1 MNRYVHT
8 PDTVSYN
15 EVVNSQYQLSSS
27 LFLKLVI
34 PNANSKKLADFLSRK
49 LERSDLGVEVGSLS
63 YIGKSPKYFLRTK
76 ALQDY
81 SYIPELTSETMLP
94 ILPKD
99 FVNMNLKR
107 GDIIISKD
115 SNIGEV
121 VILDKDYPNCMLS
134 GALYKLPLKEE
145 WKYYLLAFIKHDIFR
160 EQLNVIVPKGAT
172 IRHAKTLF
180 LDCLIPIPNINSEK
194 VVKYISLLTE
204 AIVNKQILIKQRHA
218 EILRLIDEELRN
230 NQKESTDTYHFPTLQ
245 ELQKVGRLDT
255 GLYSKRFWI
264 QNAKIKNYKNGYTS
278 FLKLNNGNVN
288 ITRGQNLQESNIGKS
303 IYEDSPRK
311 GFYRL
316 ALSKNFTDSQTIV
329 QYQYLGNPRKL
340 KTISMGE
347 IIFSCRGDMGRNL
360 VYCEP
365 IDDIITN
372 IDSVHIVFPKQKL
385 YKTIF
390 ISQFLGY
397 LRTISYL
404 KTIAITG
411 SGADSFT
418 KYQFEL
424 LSIPNFPDSK
434 QQEIAKLYH
443 NQQDYQSSDCT
454 LDNFLAFDDKY
465 NATAGIYELDKTA
478 KYLQQLLNQAI
489 DNIVNNREVKIQF

>member
-1 MNRYVHT
+1 MSSYKYIGVPKVISSKECAENGFVFAPSKYSRFIPNGNVLFVPLSKICRESKVKITFNRREMYQYSEIGDIDVSTGTIKSNTLYGLHLPSENPKIVKKNDILVSTVRSYRGGFGLMNSDADNICCS
-8 PDTVSYN
+8 PAI
-15 EVVNSQYQLSSS
+15 
-27 LFLKLVI
+27 LVI
-34 PNANSKKLADFLSRK
+34 RNVSKK
-49 LERSDLGVEVGSLS
+49 
-63 YIGKSPKYFLRTK
+63 ITK
-76 ALQDY
+76 
-81 SYIPELTSETMLP
+81 E
-94 ILPKD
+94 
-99 FVNMNLKR
+99 
-107 GDIIISKD
+107 
-115 SNIGEV
+115 
-121 VILDKDYPNCMLS
+121 
-134 GALYKLPLKEE
+134 
-145 WKYYLLAFIKHDIFR
+145 YLLAVLRTDFTI
-160 EQLNVIVPKGAT
+160 EQILGFQTRGMYP
-172 IRHAKTLF
+172 R
-180 LDCLIPIPNINSEK
+180 LDSDAMDKLLIPIPKDKKII
-194 VVKYISLLTE
+194 KYISDLMRAYL
-204 AIVNKQILIKQRHA
+204 NKNELIKQRHA

-372 IDSVHIVFPKQKL
+372 IDSVHIVFPQQKL

-443 NQQDYQSSDCT
+443 NPQEYKSGDCT
-454 LDNFLAFDDKY
+454 LDHFLAFDDNY

-489 DNIVNNREVKIQF
+489 DDIVNNREVKIKF